1 MKLVRYGA
9 AGAERPGLIDGD
21 GNLRDLSGTIAEIDA
36 AALAPAA
43 LDRLRAIDP
52 NALPVVP
59 GMPRFGIPLAG
70 IGKLIAVGLNYADH
84 AAEAGAAIPT
94 EPVLFGK
101 ATSALSGP
109 FDPVVLPR
117 GYAKPDWEV
126 ELAVVIGRTA
136 RHVAEADALDHVAGY
151 CLFDDVSERAFQIER
166 GGQWIKGKSCD
177 GFGPLGPWL
186 VTAEEVPDPQALHIW
201 HDINGERMQDSSTA
215 RMIFPVAHLVSYIS
229 RFMTLMPG
237 DVIPTGTPPGVG
249 MGRRPQRFL
258 RPGDVMTLG
267 IDGLGEQRH
276 EVLAPEEE

>member
-1 MKLVRYGA
+1 MKLVRYGP
-9 AGAERPGLIDGD
+9 AGGEKPGLIDAD
-21 GNLRDLSGTIAEIDA
+21 GVLRDLSGVVPDIGPDTLGPET
-36 AALAPAA
+36 
-43 LDRLRAIDP
+43 LDRLRALD
-52 NALPVVP
+52 AGGLPAVP
-59 GMPRFGIPLAG
+59 GEPRLGIPVAG
-70 IGKLIAVGLNYADH
+70 VGKLVAVGLNYADH

-101 ATSALSGP
+101 ATSALAGP
-109 FDPVVLPR
+109 FDPVTLPR
-117 GYAKPDWEV
+117 GSTKSDWEV

-136 RHVAEADALDHVAGY
+136 RYVAEDEALDYVAGY
-151 CLFDDVSERAFQIER
+151 CLFDDISERAFQTER

-186 VTAEEVPDPQALHIW
+186 VTADELPDPQALHIW

-215 RMIFPVAHLVSYIS
+215 QMIFPVAHLVSYIS
-229 RFMTLMPG
+229 HFMTLMPG

-276 EVLAPEEE
+276 EVRAPEEG

>member
-21 GNLRDLSGTIAEIDA
+21 GNLRDLSGVIAEIDPN
-36 AALAPAA
+36 ALAPAT
-43 LDRLRAIDP
+43 LDRLRALDA

-59 GMPRFGIPLAG
+59 GTPRLGIPLTG

-84 AAEAGAAIPT
+84 AAEAGAATPS

-101 ATSALSGP
+101 ATSALAGP

-136 RHVAEADALDHVAGY
+136 RYVSEAEARDHVAGY
-151 CLFDDVSERAFQIER
+151 CLFDDISERAFQTER

-186 VTAEEVPDPQALHIW
+186 VTADEVPDPQALHIW
-201 HDINGERMQDSSTA
+201 HDIDGERMQDGSTA
-215 RMIFPVAHLVSYIS
+215 QMIFPVAHLVSYIS
-229 RFMTLMPG
+229 HFMTLMPG

-276 EVLAPEEE
+276 EVFAPEEG